1 MTARMALA
9 VACGRCGM
17 VNLASR
23 LASQHVAAE
32 PLPLAI
38 LIAPHPGWV
47 GAIGPV
53 VPPVVVAIGRPAAV
67 VVQRPFAAI
76 PVHHHV
82 AAAAVDAAAIA
93 VAVVAARVAAEAR
106 RAAEPVGGRRGSPD

>member
-23 LASQHVAAE
+23 LASQHIAAE

-38 LIAPHPGWV
+38 LVAPHPGRV
-47 GAIGPV
+47 GAVGTV

-67 VVQRPFAAI
+67 VVQRPFAAV
-76 PVHHHV
+76 PVHHHI
-82 AAAAVDAAAIA
+82 AAAAVDAAIA
-93 VAVVAARVAAEAR
+93 VAAVAARVAAEAR
-106 RAAEPVGGRRGSPD
+106 